1 MFRKQCLQ
9 KKNANL
15 TLIDDNGNK
24 WKCRVIVGTL
34 TQANWKIGGQWKT
47 MIDAC
52 NIKHGSYTIMG
63 APIPGTVDT
72 AFFSIKHL

>member
-15 TLIDDNGNK
+15 TLVDDNGNI

-47 MIDAC
+47 MIDAR
-52 NIKHGSYTIMG
+52 NIIAQIIYDYGCTNTWNY
-63 APIPGTVDT
+63 
-72 AFFSIKHL
+72 